1 VLLTARGIRKHFDGT
16 QALCDVDLDIAAG
29 TVHALVGE
37 NGAGK
42 STLAKIIAG
51 VVSADAGEM
60 SWDGAP
66 EVGMIFQELDLFP
79 HLSVADNLT
88 IGNLHAERSVFI
100 DRRAATDFC
109 APLLEEVG
117 LKARADAL
125 LGTLSIA
132 QTQLV
137 SIARALGMNAR
148 LLIMDEPTSALD
160 DEHAARL
167 FGLIARL
174 KQKGVAILYV
184 SHKMDEI
191 FRLSDHI
198 TVLRDGRHIETTAAS
213 ETNIGRV
220 IAGMVG
226 RDLEISAAKPSTA
239 GEVLLEVKNLSSR
252 KLRGV
257 SFELHAGEVL
267 GIAGLVGSGR
277 SSIAHAL
284 FGLDHSAH
292 GEIRLRGRDYKP
304 ESPAHAIRS
313 GIGLVPEDRKTQ
325 GLMMQMSVEQNASIS
340 VLSRLHTFGFV
351 NRAREKR
358 EAAEMNGR
366 LRVKAASPDTAI
378 GTLSGGNQQKV
389 LLARWLLA
397 DPAVMILDDP
407 TRGVDIRAKHDIYG
421 VIRSLSEAGK
431 GVILMSSELPE
442 LLQCSDRIL
451 VLHEGQVAGEVA
463 RSGATQERIMALAT
477 QQR

>member
-1 VLLTARGIRKHFDGT
+1 
-16 QALCDVDLDIAAG
+16 
-29 TVHALVGE
+29 
-37 NGAGK
+37 
-42 STLAKIIAG
+42 
-51 VVSADAGEM
+51 
-60 SWDGAP
+60 
-66 EVGMIFQELDLFP
+66 MIFQELDLFP

-100 DRRAATDFC
+100 DSRAAADFC

-117 LKARADAL
+117 LNERADAL

-137 SIARALGMNAR
+137 AIARALGMNAR

-160 DEHAARL
+160 DEHADRL

-174 KQKGVAILYV
+174 KQKGVAILHV

-191 FRLSDHI
+191 FRLSDRI

-213 ETNIGRV
+213 ETNIARV
-220 IAGMVG
+220 IASMVG
-226 RDLEISAAKPSTA
+226 RDLEASAPKTTTPGKT
-239 GEVLLEVKNLSSR
+239 LLEVKNLSSH

-257 SFELHAGEVL
+257 SFELRAGEVL

-277 SSIAHAL
+277 SSLAHAL
-284 FGLDHSAH
+284 FGIEDSVH

-325 GLMMQMSVEQNASIS
+325 GLMMQMSVEQNATIS
-340 VLSRLHTFGFV
+340 VLSRLQSFGFV
-351 NRAREKR
+351 LRTQERR
-358 EAAEMNGR
+358 EAAEVNGQ

-407 TRGVDIRAKHDIYG
+407 TRGVDIGAKHDIYG
-421 VIRSLSEAGK
+421 VIRSLCDAGK

-463 RSGATQERIMALAT
+463 RAEATQERIMALAT
-477 QQR
+477 RQK